1 MLFFK
6 VYLVIIVVFLEDWL
20 NIAYDW
26 IEFVDK
32 IANINLVSKKYFLFA
47 KNLCPVFYY
56 DHNHDQLIKVT
67 KSQNHSMIMKRQTE
81 NHHKHGKKK

>member
-32 IANINLVSKKYFLFA
+32 IANIELVYTKYFLFA
-47 KNLCPVFYY
+47 
-56 DHNHDQLIKVT
+56 
-67 KSQNHSMIMKRQTE
+67 
-81 NHHKHGKKK
+81 

>member
-32 IANINLVSKKYFLFA
+32 IANINLVSKKYFLYLPKIFI
-47 KNLCPVFYY
+47 LVFFYY
-56 DHNHDQLIKVT
+56 GHN
-67 KSQNHSMIMKRQTE
+67 
-81 NHHKHGKKK
+81 